1 MRRPGGTALPGRTA
15 AITAVIS
22 GRTPHTAACTGAASG
37 TTTTSFCARTRA
49 WVVRVGC
56 GTQCVSPASSAST
69 PRSAATSTVPSLA
82 CSTAR
87 PHRQSRASSACAP
100 RTTTGRTRW
109 TRCVSRRWACALV
122 LLLPCRH
129 AAAVLV
135 HVQPERGHHA
145 HGSVHA
151 LLHAGRARTAHAVR
165 APPMP
170 CAHCP
175 CRVHTMPCAHHAV
188 CALRLR

>member
-1 MRRPGGTALPGRTA
+1 MRRPGGIALPGRTA

-22 GRTPHTAACTGAASG
+22 GRTPHKAACTGAARG
-37 TTTTSFCARTRA
+37 TTTTSFCAPTRA

-82 CSTAR
+82 YSTVR
-87 PHRQSRASSACAP
+87 PHRRSRACSACAP
-100 RTTTGRTRW
+100 QTTTGRTRW
-109 TRCVSRRWACALV
+109 TCCVLRRWACRAGPTAT
-122 LLLPCRH
+122 LPTCRCRFGSR
-129 AAAVLV
+129 AAGTGA
-135 HVQPERGHHA
+135 P
-145 HGSVHA
+145 
-151 LLHAGRARTAHAVR
+151 RAWECAR
-165 APPMP
+165 APSCRS

-175 CRVHTMPCAHHAV
+175 HAVCTLCVHTAHAV